1 MTYMERSFCVQCILL
16 LIILAGCGVNKQ
28 EHHRT
33 VMTLET
39 TKKTLEESQR
49 EVAQCKAELT
59 AASKRIDEL
68 SQEIKKLREQDSYAF
83 AQAGRVLDS
92 GDLDKARR
100 AYAAFIRD
108 FPSSAQ
114 LVVDATSKLAEI
126 DARIQKEKD
135 DASAKQAREQ
145 EANEA
150 RAFLERLVSE
160 GLSVDEWGKILKSKT
175 QWEIK
180 KMFGPPDSTFKRTSV
195 RPYQDCW
202 VYKGF
207 IIHPVTEKRDA
218 LVIAWHSQEVDSYA
232 AGLFNNDFWK
242 P

>member
-1 MTYMERSFCVQCILL
+1 M
-16 LIILAGCGVNKQ
+16 
-28 EHHRT
+28 
-33 VMTLET
+33 
-39 TKKTLEESQR
+39 
-49 EVAQCKAELT
+49 
-59 AASKRIDEL
+59 
-68 SQEIKKLREQDSYAF
+68 
-83 AQAGRVLDS
+83 DS

-160 GLSVDEWGKILKSKT
+160 GLSVEEWGKILKSKAR
-175 QWEIK
+175 WEIK
-180 KMFGPPDSTFKRTSV
+180 KMVGPPDATFKRT
-195 RPYQDCW
+195 
-202 VYKGF
+202 
-207 IIHPVTEKRDA
+207 
-218 LVIAWHSQEVDSYA
+218 
-232 AGLFNNDFWK
+232 
-242 P
+242 